1 MAFGLSPNYVQ
12 DLRLKDLDKSHFLI
26 LSLEAASAL
35 GWNVSFVSE
44 TGFIAYTKVSWSS
57 WSEEVTVKVSDNRAY
72 IKSACTGAQLM
83 DWGKNKKNVRRLLS
97 KIKEVRELLT
107 EEDLASRL
115 AELKAGIASNDEED
129 ILSQPPSTTKD
140 KITGFLS
147 VFVPTK
153 GYFVSPILIN
163 TNILIF
169 IAMALTGVHIIVPE
183 YNDLL
188 NWGANF
194 RPMTLEGQWWRLFT
208 ACFVHIGILHLLFNM
223 YALFYIGLLLEP
235 YLGKARF
242 LAAYLMSGIAASMAS
257 LWWHD
262 FTISAGASG
271 AIFGMYGVFL
281 ALLTTNL
288 LDKSVK
294 KALMA
299 SILVF
304 VGYNI
309 LNGLKPDSGIDNA
322 AHIGGLV
329 SGLLIGYAF
338 VPSLKQFENE
348 RLKRSTIGILAAVLF
363 VSSFTLYSAL
373 PNDIGTYDKEME
385 RFFAMESLALE
396 IYNLPPYTPA
406 EEILSEI
413 KDKGLYYWNE
423 NIKILDSF
431 HDLDL
436 PLSVK
441 ERNEKLRTYCELRI
455 KNYELIYKT
464 IEEGTDQYEEEIED
478 LGYQIER
485 LIDELTNDF

>member
-1 MAFGLSPNYVQ
+1 MAFGLSPKYTQ
-12 DLRLKDLDKSHFLI
+12 DLLLDDLDKSHFLI
-26 LSLEAASAL
+26 LSLEAASLL

-44 TGFIAYTKVSWSS
+44 TGFIAYTKASWSS
-57 WSEEVTVKVSDNRAY
+57 WSEEITIKVSDNRVS
-72 IKSACTGAQLM
+72 IKSECMGTQLM
-83 DWGKNKKNVRRLLS
+83 DWGKNKKNVGRLLS
-97 KIKEVRELLT
+97 KIKEVKGGLT
-107 EEDLASRL
+107 EEDIASRL
-115 AELKAGIASNDEED
+115 TKLKTSSASKNEED
-129 ILSQPPSTTKD
+129 ILNQPPSTTKD
-140 KITGFLS
+140 KITGLFS
-147 VFVPTK
+147 VCMPTK

-163 TNILIF
+163 INILIF
-169 IAMALTGVHIIVPE
+169 IAMTLSGVHIIVPE
-183 YNDLL
+183 YYDLL

-262 FTISAGASG
+262 LTISAGASG

-294 KALMA
+294 KALMT

-309 LNGLKPDSGIDNA
+309 LNGLKPNSGIDNA
-322 AHIGGLV
+322 AHIGGLI
-329 SGLLIGYAF
+329 SGLVIGYAY
-338 VPSLKQFENE
+338 VPSLKQLENKM
-348 RLKRSTIGILAAVLF
+348 LKLSTIGTLAVILLA
-363 VSSFTLYSAL
+363 SSFTVYTAL
-373 PNDIGTYDKEME
+373 PNDIGTYDKKME
-385 RFFAMESLALE
+385 RFVAMESLALE
-396 IYNLPPYTPA
+396 IYNLPPDTPT

-423 NIKILDSF
+423 NIKLIDSF
-431 HDLDL
+431 QDLDL
-436 PLSVK
+436 PLPVK

-455 KNYELIYKT
+455 KNYELIYKA
-464 IEEGTDQYEEEIED
+464 IEGDTDQYEEEIED